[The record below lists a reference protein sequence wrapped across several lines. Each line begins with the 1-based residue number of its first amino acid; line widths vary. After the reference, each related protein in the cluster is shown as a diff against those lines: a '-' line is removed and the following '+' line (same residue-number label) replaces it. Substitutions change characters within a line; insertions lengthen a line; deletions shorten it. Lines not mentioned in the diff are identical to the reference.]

1 MRVAYAALWVA
12 VLPSGASAQFLRG
25 WISSSPPARAAGA
38 SADAPLPPGGCRNTV
53 QGAVLVADDA
63 GLVCTW
69 GGVNATGCCATAA
82 LEPCSGCDTVRL
94 ASLSRLSLSRRL

>member
-1 MRVAYAALWVA
+1 MRVACAALWLA
-12 VLPSGASAQFLRG
+12 LQAPDTSAQFLRG
-25 WISSSPPARAAGA
+25 WSSSPPPRAAVA

-53 QGAVLVADDA
+53 QGAVLVADDT

-82 LEPCSGCDTVRL
+82 LEPCSGCDIVRHPLCSL
-94 ASLSRLSLSRRL
+94 A